1 VQLTFT
7 DTTIC
12 YGESVTLVAQGLPN
26 NAYDWS
32 VQSGDLTPN
41 PTDNVATQIVSP
53 DSTTTYRVAGTGVPA
68 ACQSFE
74 DVTVHVLMRD
84 LTHTKTDET
93 CGNVNGTI
101 NLTVVGETSP
111 DLTYSWSP
119 NGGATGIVNGIPNQ
133 TGVNAGTYIVTVTET
148 VYGCELTESITIA
161 DIPAPTLSFTGTAT
175 ICEGDC
181 TDLTLD
187 LTSGSA
193 PFDVTGT
200 NIDVTGTNLVGTLTD
215 LPDLHTMN
223 VCPTSTTTYT
233 VATVTDDSNCSA
245 TINQSVTVTV
255 RPRVTASFAAA
266 GPICLGD
273 NLILNAT
280 FSQAGNYT
288 LNYSTTPLLA
298 RSPFV
303 NTNGVNLNVSDPTTA
318 ITYTYDIDSVEYTNA
333 PTCPST
339 DANNPSINVVVN
351 PLPTATLTG
360 GGTAVCTGGCRN
372 LTITLTG
379 TGPWTIGYTANGVAQ
394 TPFTVPAN
402 QSSYTWNVC
411 PTATTTYCITS
422 VQDANC
428 TRPNITGQCATITV
442 TAYPTVNSYT
452 LSDTELCTGESATIN
467 VNWGPAGN
475 TGCLHFH
482 SNPTNQ
488 GVNTAFCSQ
497 STPNFSLLV
506 TPTTTTAYCLDSVY
520 FTGTAAHCATVLNQC
535 ITVNVNGN
543 IAVAATDTI
552 CNNISTQY
560 QVQYTIT
567 GGEAPYSEAVA
578 IPNGTFAGNVFTS
591 SWINNGPS
599 GTFTFSDVNNC
610 NQVPMSMNYTCP
622 IITDPGDMDLDQI
635 TICGNGQV
643 TAIHEGNEVLD
654 GYDELMFVLHLEPT
668 GVCASSRTDRFS
680 CPYHHD

>member
-1 VQLTFT
+1 MRNNNGSITLTVEG
-7 DTTIC
+7 DTPSTI
-12 YGESVTLVAQGLPN
+12 T
-26 NAYDWS
+26 YDWDGPPPY
-32 VQSGDLTPN
+32 V
-41 PTDNVATQIVSP
+41 
-53 DSTTTYRVAGTGVPA
+53 
-68 ACQSFE
+68 
-74 DVTVHVLMRD
+74 
-84 LTHTKTDET
+84 
-93 CGNVNGTI
+93 
-101 NLTVVGETSP
+101 
-111 DLTYSWSP
+111 P
-119 NGGATGIVNGIPNQ
+119 NGSEDQIGL
-133 TGVNAGTYIVTVTET
+133 NAGTYTVQVNET
-148 VYGCELTESITIA
+148 VYQCMLSETIIIE

-193 PFDVTGT
+193 PF
-200 NIDVTGTNLVGTLTD
+200 DVTGTNLVGTLTD

-298 RSPFV
+298 TSPFV

-497 STPNFSLLV
+497 SPPNFSLLV

-543 IAVAATDTI
+543 IAVTATDTI

-560 QVQYTIT
+560 QIPYTVS
-567 GGEAPYSEAVA
+567 GGEIGSRYL
-578 IPNGTFAGNVFTS
+578 GGRWWGYRCF
-591 SWINNGPS
+591 PS
-599 GTFTFSDVNNC
+599 TW
-610 NQVPMSMNYTCP
+610 
-622 IITDPGDMDLDQI
+622 
-635 TICGNGQV
+635 
-643 TAIHEGNEVLD
+643 
-654 GYDELMFVLHLEPT
+654 
-668 GVCASSRTDRFS
+668 
-680 CPYHHD
+680 